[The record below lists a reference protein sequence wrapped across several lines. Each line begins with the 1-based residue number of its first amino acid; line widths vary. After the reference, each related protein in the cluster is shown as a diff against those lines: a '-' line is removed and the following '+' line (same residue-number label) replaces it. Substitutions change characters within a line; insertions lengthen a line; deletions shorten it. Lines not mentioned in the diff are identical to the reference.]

1 VFNLGTT
8 SVENNKWRPV
18 IESWLIELQNITI
31 DTVATTVAENDIFL
45 GKGFLATSCHSRY
58 NDVLVLATEV
68 KKVFMNELT
77 GEADPLVLPVM
88 QKAFNA
94 AIHANTKQI
103 L

>member
-1 VFNLGTT
+1 MFNLGTT
-8 SVENNKWRPV
+8 SVGNNKWRPA
-18 IESWLIELQNITI
+18 IESWLTDLQNISI
-31 DTVATTVAENDIFL
+31 DSVSTTVAENDIFL

-77 GEADPLVLPVM
+77 GEADPLVLPMM

-94 AIHANTKQI
+94 AIHANTKQVV
-103 L
+103 